1 MPRSSCPASE
11 DFRTSFLTVLV
22 FFFQDIKHG
31 GTPLHWAKSKEMV
44 VALIEHGCAVDAR
57 NFNGKTALH
66 VAVEYERLECAV
78 ALASHGAGVDEPD
91 AEGNTALH
99 MAVAQGSVAVVRAL
113 VVFDAATKAT
123 NAVSLTFERLFLV
136 GNISNFFLAGRTNT
150 VGVGGEESGRV
161 EHDGLQRPRGGSL
174 LALCHRRRH
183 RELGPNGE
191 GGAQQRVQ
199 KDQEVSHPATPVRA
213 TAKKYSSRFI
223 PTFVKG
229 VIGRFV

>member
-1 MPRSSCPASE
+1 MKNPLLGASGSCQGLLVLQVKIFEPVSSQFSCS
-11 DFRTSFLTVLV
+11 
-22 FFFQDIKHG
+22 FFQDIKHG

-123 NAVSLTFERLFLV
+123 NAVSLTFQGYFWLEIFLTSSLQEGLTPWELAEKKADESNMMDFKDREGVLYSLFAIGAV
-136 GNISNFFLAGRTNT
+136 TGNSDPTEKEGRSK
-150 VGVGGEESGRV
+150 EFKKIKK
-161 EHDGLQRPRGGSL
+161 SL
-174 LALCHRRRH
+174 TPQHR
-183 RELGPNGE
+183 
-191 GGAQQRVQ
+191 
-199 KDQEVSHPATPVRA
+199 
-213 TAKKYSSRFI
+213 
-223 PTFVKG
+223 
-229 VIGRFV
+229 